1 MSLSL
6 IIPVYNEES
15 QIETTIRKLILFQKK
30 FQQLEIIFIDD
41 FSTDETKNKI
51 HKLIRRK
58 KFIKLYDNKKKG
70 LGSAI
75 QVGILKSK
83 KNYICIFM
91 ADLSDD
97 FKDLKKYYLL
107 MKTNKYD
114 AILGSRFLKGS
125 KISNYPIKQWK
136 ILNSIIGRMPKEQTG
151 EWQ

>member
-30 FQQLEIIFIDD
+30 FQQLEIIFIND

-75 QVGILKSK
+75 QVGILK
-83 KNYICIFM
+83 
-91 ADLSDD
+91 
-97 FKDLKKYYLL
+97 
-107 MKTNKYD
+107 
-114 AILGSRFLKGS
+114 
-125 KISNYPIKQWK
+125 
-136 ILNSIIGRMPKEQTG
+136 
-151 EWQ
+151 

>member
-1 MSLSL
+1 M
-6 IIPVYNEES
+6 
-15 QIETTIRKLILFQKK
+15 IR
-30 FQQLEIIFIDD
+30 
-41 FSTDETKNKI
+41 S
-51 HKLIRRK
+51 K

-83 KNYICIFM
+83 KNFICIFM

-125 KISNYPIKQWK
+125 KISNMRLTDQSVALIIKEYLI
-136 ILNSIIGRMPKEQTG
+136 IL
-151 EWQ
+151 